1 MERSVDNGFLRKIN
15 FMKYQM
21 LAVLVRSPPPQV
33 VVYQTKF
40 TPMYHALTT
49 RKQQTVI
56 RYNLFF
62 QVNHHHHHEK
72 R

>member
-1 MERSVDNGFLRKIN
+1 MHAVMVTVDNGFLRKIN

-21 LAVLVRSPPPQV
+21 FAVMVRSPPPQV

-56 RYNLFF
+56 
-62 QVNHHHHHEK
+62 K
-72 R
+72 I

>member
-1 MERSVDNGFLRKIN
+1 MHAVMVTVDNDFLRKIN

-21 LAVLVRSPPPQV
+21 FAVMVGSPPPQV

-56 RYNLFF
+56 
-62 QVNHHHHHEK
+62 K
-72 R
+72 I